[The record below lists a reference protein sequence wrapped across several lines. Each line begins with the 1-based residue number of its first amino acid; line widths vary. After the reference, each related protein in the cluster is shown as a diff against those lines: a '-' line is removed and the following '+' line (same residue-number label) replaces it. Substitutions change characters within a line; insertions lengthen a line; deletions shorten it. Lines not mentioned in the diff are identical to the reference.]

1 MPPKAPHTVHILE
14 GKATLYKRATPFW
27 FVRYKADGKWIRAT
41 TKQVDLNDA
50 KSAAVDIVTNAWFR
64 VRNDLPVVNKRFKHV
79 AKLAIKRMEDL
90 IAVGQGLASFKHYI
104 QAINNYHIKHL
115 AQHNIDK
122 IDYVVL
128 NKFATLRAA
137 DMKNPPSQSVINTH
151 NAALNRVFDEALIR
165 GFMTKSQVPHL
176 TIKGVASERRD
187 DFTPNEYKQLYTYMR
202 TWVKEA
208 RNGNET
214 YIRTLLQNYILILGN
229 TGIRPGT
236 EGMNLK
242 WQHVTFVKQAG
253 QEFLTLSVKGKK
265 KRMRTIQVPP
275 DVAIYLGRI
284 QKLDPELKK
293 ISFNEL
299 LKAGVDQYVFRVNGI
314 DKTSDFG
321 RMFKRLLK
329 DAALLVDKRSGR
341 EKTLYCLRHYYATLM
356 ITKGEVTTAQLAD
369 YMGTSEQ
376 MIQEHYK
383 HLNLQDLA
391 VKFAGVGNL
400 EEVLVQ
406 VNKPKRLAI
415 PKSTST
421 P

>member
-1 MPPKAPHTVHILE
+1 
-14 GKATLYKRATPFW
+14 
-27 FVRYKADGKWIRAT
+27 
-41 TKQVDLNDA
+41 
-50 KSAAVDIVTNAWFR
+50 
-64 VRNDLPVVNKRFKHV
+64 
-79 AKLAIKRMEDL
+79 
-90 IAVGQGLASFKHYI
+90 
-104 QAINNYHIKHL
+104 
-115 AQHNIDK
+115 
-122 IDYVVL
+122 
-128 NKFATLRAA
+128 
-137 DMKNPPSQSVINTH
+137 
-151 NAALNRVFDEALIR
+151 
-165 GFMTKSQVPHL
+165 
-176 TIKGVASERRD
+176 
-187 DFTPNEYKQLYTYMR
+187 
-202 TWVKEA
+202 
-208 RNGNET
+208 
-214 YIRTLLQNYILILGN
+214 
-229 TGIRPGT
+229 
-236 EGMNLK
+236 
-242 WQHVTFVKQAG
+242 
-253 QEFLTLSVKGKK
+253 
-265 KRMRTIQVPP
+265 MRTIQVPP
-275 DVAIYLGRI
+275 DVAIYLRRI
-284 QKLDPELKK
+284 QELDPELKK
-293 ISFNEL
+293 ISFNDL